1 MRFIY
6 FIRFVTL
13 SFYIL
18 LYRLLSKLSGEIW
31 ESLVKFNLCT
41 PWMHGKSLQ
50 LCQAL
55 CDPMDCSP
63 PGSSVHRILQARILE
78 WVTISFFRGSSQ
90 SRSQTQASHIV
101 GRFFTIWATRESQ
114 QFYHTND
121 NLPMKKLRLRE
132 ARKHAECH
140 RLVAGRSGNQILF
153 WPTSLPKLLVFL
165 FPNLHFPPISLLLK
179 LSLK

>member
-1 MRFIY
+1 M
-6 FIRFVTL
+6 L
-13 SFYIL
+13 SNSASNVHF
-18 LYRLLSKLSGEIW
+18 SPDTCH
-31 ESLVKFNLCT
+31 SLVFSHTTSFNSPNNPIRKKESVAT
-41 PWMHGKSLQ
+41 Q
-50 LCQAL
+50 LCPTL
-55 CDPMDCSP
+55 CNPVNCSP